1 MVSPAGRNNLER
13 PQTKVLNLL
22 KNENKDNKNSIMLNG
37 ENATDWLSR
46 HLVVTALDTM

>member
-22 KNENKDNKNSIMLNG
+22 KNENKDNKNSIMWNR
-37 ENATDWLSR
+37 ENTTDWFGSMLN
-46 HLVVTALDTM
+46 L